1 MLFNSLRGIFALL
14 TLAISTLSWAQRPN
28 VVFVLADDFSSNLVA
43 YMPHLQAMQKEGL
56 SFDRYFVTNSLC
68 CPSRATIFTGQMPHN
83 TQVMTNEAPTGGY
96 EAFVAHHNPAKSF
109 APALQAA
116 GYKTAM
122 MGKYLNGYHPGK
134 HPIPVGWSDWFV
146 VGGGGYSS
154 YNYQV
159 SDNGKLV
166 HFGHR
171 STDYVTDV
179 LAARADA
186 FIRAAGAQ
194 PFFIEIATF
203 APHAPYT
210 PAPRHAHEFSGLKA
224 PRSPAFAWRAVANAP
239 LWLRQIPA
247 LSAKDLSRLDETF
260 RKRVQSVQA
269 IEEMLGKLRA
279 TLAATGKTNTTYVVF
294 SADNGLHLG
303 EYSLRSG
310 KMTPFDIDVRVPL
323 IVAGPGVAQ
332 GRTSEALVA
341 NIDLA
346 PTFAAWAGATL
357 PSRTDGRSFAD
368 LLQGALAT
376 GGRQMLSIEHLNHE
390 HRADDPDAPTPYGAN
405 PPTYTALRS
414 ANFLYVE
421 YATGEMAYYD
431 LSADPH
437 QLNNQL
443 NMLPMQKREQ
453 LHEALLAHKNC
464 MGQTCRQAQDK
475 PMAP

>member
-146 VGGGGYSS
+146 VGGGGYSG

-171 STDYVTDV
+171 ATDYVTDV

-210 PAPRHAHEFSGLKA
+210 PAPRHAHEFSGLQA

-269 IEEMLGKLRA
+269 IGRLR
-279 TLAATGKTNTTYVVF
+279 L
-294 SADNGLHLG
+294 
-303 EYSLRSG
+303 
-310 KMTPFDIDVRVPL
+310 
-323 IVAGPGVAQ
+323 
-332 GRTSEALVA
+332 
-341 NIDLA
+341 
-346 PTFAAWAGATL
+346 
-357 PSRTDGRSFAD
+357 
-368 LLQGALAT
+368 
-376 GGRQMLSIEHLNHE
+376 
-390 HRADDPDAPTPYGAN
+390 
-405 PPTYTALRS
+405 
-414 ANFLYVE
+414 
-421 YATGEMAYYD
+421 
-431 LSADPH
+431 
-437 QLNNQL
+437 
-443 NMLPMQKREQ
+443 
-453 LHEALLAHKNC
+453 
-464 MGQTCRQAQDK
+464 
-475 PMAP
+475 